1 MSHEMRYFTPEEEQK
16 MQQSAAQSETPAQK
30 VRWSAEGGP
39 EPESNGFGDR
49 KIWIARL
56 VALLAVVLI
65 AVAVLSGSR
74 PEGEDRASSQPV
86 SSQPSNASVELSAEP
101 TAEPSPTAMPGPA
114 VTAEDWFAVLNGPG
128 NPLPDGFDP
137 QTDAIDGAGYY
148 LDSRAVE
155 DFFAMQ
161 QAAQQAGMQLKI
173 ISGFRSATRQQQL
186 YEQQVQALLGQGLD
200 QTTAEQQAQRVEQ
213 KAYESDHNTGL
224 AVDLVPQYSQTKN
237 AETIV
242 QTPEYQWLT
251 QHAAEY
257 GFVLRYPEDKQEIT
271 GVEFKPWHWRYVG
284 RELASF
290 LTEQNLT
297 LEEYW
302 QQYLS

>member
-1 MSHEMRYFTPEEEQK
+1 MPHEMKYFTPEEEKK
-16 MQQSAAQSETPAQK
+16 MQQSAAQTAAPAQK

-39 EPESNGFGDR
+39 EPEGNGSGGR
-49 KIWIARL
+49 KIWIAVL
-56 VALLAVVLI
+56 VVLIAAVLI
-65 AVAVLSGSR
+65 AVALLWGGR
-74 PEGEDRASSQPV
+74 FGKREQPESQPV
-86 SSQPSNASVELSAEP
+86 SSQAASASAEP
-101 TAEPSPTAMPGPA
+101 TAEPSPTPVPGPA

-128 NPLPDGFDP
+128 NPLPEGFDP

-161 QAAQQAGMQLKI
+161 QAAQEAGLQLKI
-173 ISGFRSATRQQQL
+173 ISGFRSTTRQQQL
-186 YEQQVQALLGQGLD
+186 YEQEVQALLNQGLD
-200 QTTAEQQAQRVEQ
+200 QAAAEQQAQQVEQ

-242 QTPEYQWLT
+242 QTPEYQWLSE
-251 QHAAEY
+251 HAAEY

-284 RELASF
+284 KELASF

>member
-1 MSHEMRYFTPEEEQK
+1 MPHEMKYFTPEEEKK
-16 MQQSAAQSETPAQK
+16 MQSAAQSAAPAQK
-30 VRWSAEGGP
+30 VRWSAEEGPAPQNQGSGGHK
-39 EPESNGFGDR
+39 G
-49 KIWIARL
+49 WIAVL
-56 VALLAVVLI
+56 VLLVVAVLI
-65 AVAVLSGSR
+65 AAAVLLGSR
-74 PEGEDRASSQPV
+74 TEKNDGADSQPASSQA
-86 SSQPSNASVELSAEP
+86 ASASAEP
-101 TAEPSPTAMPGPA
+101 TPEPSPTPLPGPA

-128 NPLPDGFDP
+128 NPLPEGFDP

-161 QAAQQAGMQLKI
+161 QAAQDAGLQLKI
-173 ISGFRSATRQQQL
+173 ISGFRSTTRQQQL
-186 YEQQVQALLGQGLD
+186 YEQEVQALLGQGLD
-200 QTTAEQQAQRVEQ
+200 QAAAEQQAQRVEQ

-242 QTPEYQWLT
+242 QTPEYQWLSE
-251 QHAAEY
+251 HAVEY

-284 RELASF
+284 KELASF

-302 QQYLS
+302 QQYLG

>member
-1 MSHEMRYFTPEEEQK
+1 MPHEMKYFTPEEEEK
-16 MQQSAAQSETPAQK
+16 MQQSAAQPTDPAQK

-39 EPESNGFGDR
+39 SLEKGGSGGR
-49 KIWIARL
+49 KGWIIAL
-56 VALLAVVLI
+56 VVIVLAVAALIVALVWGGGA
-65 AVAVLSGSR
+65 GQK
-74 PEGEDRASSQPV
+74 GEADSLPASSQ
-86 SSQPSNASVELSAEP
+86 ASASAQP
-101 TAEPSPTAMPGPA
+101 TAEPSPTPVPGPA

-128 NPLPDGFDP
+128 NPLPEDFDP

-161 QAAQQAGMQLKI
+161 QAAQEAGLQLKI
-173 ISGFRSATRQQQL
+173 ISGFRSTQRQQQL
-186 YEQQVQALLGQGLD
+186 YEQEVQALLSQGLD
-200 QTTAEQQAQRVEQ
+200 QAAAEEQAQRVEQ

-224 AVDLVPQYSQTKN
+224 AVDLVPQYRQTKD
-237 AETIV
+237 AATIV
-242 QTPEYQWLT
+242 QTPEYQWLSE
-251 QHAAEY
+251 HAAEY

-290 LTEQNLT
+290 LKEQNLT

>member
-1 MSHEMRYFTPEEEQK
+1 MPHEMKYFTPEEEKK
-16 MQQSAAQSETPAQK
+16 MQSAAQSAVPAQK
-30 VRWSAEGGP
+30 VRWSAEEGPAPQNQGSGGHK
-39 EPESNGFGDR
+39 G
-49 KIWIARL
+49 WIAVL
-56 VALLAVVLI
+56 VLLVVAVLI
-65 AVAVLSGSR
+65 AAAVLWGSR
-74 PEGEDRASSQPV
+74 AEKHDGADSLPASSQA
-86 SSQPSNASVELSAEP
+86 ASASAEP
-101 TAEPSPTAMPGPA
+101 TAEPSPTPVPGPA
-114 VTAEDWFAVLNGPG
+114 VTTEDWFAVLNGPG
-128 NPLPDGFDP
+128 NPLPEDFDP

-161 QAAQQAGMQLKI
+161 QAAQEAGLQLKI
-173 ISGFRSATRQQQL
+173 ISGFRSMTRQQQL

-200 QTTAEQQAQRVEQ
+200 QAAAEQQAQRVEQ

-242 QTPEYQWLT
+242 QTPEYQWLSE
-251 QHAAEY
+251 HAAEY

-284 RELASF
+284 KELASF

-302 QQYLS
+302 RQYLS

>member
-1 MSHEMRYFTPEEEQK
+1 M
-16 MQQSAAQSETPAQK
+16 
-30 VRWSAEGGP
+30 
-39 EPESNGFGDR
+39 
-49 KIWIARL
+49 
-56 VALLAVVLI
+56 
-65 AVAVLSGSR
+65 
-74 PEGEDRASSQPV
+74 
-86 SSQPSNASVELSAEP
+86 
-101 TAEPSPTAMPGPA
+101 
-114 VTAEDWFAVLNGPG
+114 LNGPG
-128 NPLPDGFDP
+128 NPLPEGFDP

-161 QAAQQAGMQLKI
+161 QAAQEAGLQLKI
-173 ISGFRSATRQQQL
+173 ISGFRSTTRQQQL
-186 YEQQVQALLGQGLD
+186 YEQEVQALLNQGLD
-200 QTTAEQQAQRVEQ
+200 QAAAEQQAQQVEQ

-242 QTPEYQWLT
+242 QTPEYQWLSE
-251 QHAAEY
+251 HAAEY

-284 RELASF
+284 KELASF

-302 QQYLS
+302 KQYLS